1 MAYSVIN
8 GRRGPWSCEDS
19 IPLCRGMPGPGSQE
33 AGVGGLV
40 SSWGWGVGE
49 EIGGFEGE
57 TKKGD
62 NI

>member
-1 MAYSVIN
+1 MEGEALFPMKTLCPSV
-8 GRRGPWSCEDS
+8 CECQD
-19 IPLCRGMPGPGSQE
+19 QE

-40 SSWGWGVGE
+40 SRRKGE
-49 EIGGFEGE
+49 GEGRGRGNFGEGE